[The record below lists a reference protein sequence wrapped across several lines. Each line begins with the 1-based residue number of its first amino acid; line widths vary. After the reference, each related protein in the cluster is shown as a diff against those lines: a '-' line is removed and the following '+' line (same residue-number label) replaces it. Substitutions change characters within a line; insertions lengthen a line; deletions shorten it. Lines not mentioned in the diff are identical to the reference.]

1 MEMEQHN
8 SQILDFAKQRG
19 LFKAKDIE
27 ALGIPRQTISRL
39 VNRGELH
46 SVGRGVFI
54 HPDYDY
60 GEYFDFARVAMMAP
74 KCVICLFSALR
85 FHEMTTESTR
95 EIWLAHA
102 RGDRPP
108 KIDEPRV
115 TMVTF
120 SKQNI
125 SLSIEKHNIDGAPV
139 KITSAVKTVVD
150 CFKYRNKIGLNI
162 ALDALRAYMLRTDC
176 DVDELWRLADACQ
189 MSAVM
194 RPYLEA
200 ME

>member
-1 MEMEQHN
+1 MEDHN
-8 SQILDFAKQRG
+8 SQILDFARQKG
-19 LFKAKDIE
+19 LFKANEIE

-39 VNRGELH
+39 VNQGELL

-60 GEYFDFARVAMMAP
+60 GEYFDFAIVSMMAP

-85 FHEMTTESTR
+85 FHEMTTESTS

-108 KIDEPRV
+108 KIEEPMV
-115 TMVTF
+115 NMVTF
-120 SKQNI
+120 SKQHI
-125 SLSIEKHNIDGAPV
+125 SLSVEEHQIDGALV
-139 KITSAVKTVVD
+139 KVTSAVKTVVD
-150 CFKYRNKIGLNI
+150 CFKYRNKIGLNVAI
-162 ALDALRAYMLRTDC
+162 DALRAYLQRQDS
-176 DVDELWRLADACQ
+176 DIDELWRVANDCQ
-189 MSAVM
+189 MSTVV

-200 ME
+200 MA